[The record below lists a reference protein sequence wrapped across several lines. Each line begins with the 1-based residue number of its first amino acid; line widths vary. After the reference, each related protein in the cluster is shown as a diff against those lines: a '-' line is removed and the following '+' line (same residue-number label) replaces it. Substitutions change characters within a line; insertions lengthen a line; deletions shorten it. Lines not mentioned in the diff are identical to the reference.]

1 VAVTAF
7 ARSPVVA
14 VADVALVVGMS
25 DLTFREELTLTSRIP
40 QVILLEGL
48 VAALADRLG
57 DRASA
62 ATALTLEIVSAN
74 LAD

>member
-1 VAVTAF
+1 MRVTVPAQMPS
-7 ARSPVVA
+7 R
-14 VADVALVVGMS
+14 LVP
-25 DLTFREELTLTSRIP
+25 LTSRIP

-57 DRASA
+57 EQASA